1 MSCLTRFNSWTLELF
16 LIYVNDLN
24 QPSNM
29 LDPIRFAHDRSLFY
43 SHHQINILFET
54 VNCEV
59 KNISQ
64 WFKANKLLSNITK
77 TKYTLF
83 HKYSIKDKIPLKLPT
98 LKIGNKVIEKTPSIK
113 FLGVMLDE
121 NVSWRYH
128 IKTVENKLS
137 KNIGL
142 LCRAKQFLDET
153 SLKTIYFSYIH
164 SFLNYANIAWAS
176 THFTKLKTISCKQKR
191 AACVVFDDY

>member
-1 MSCLTRFNSWTLELF
+1 MQTFFIHT
-16 LIYVNDLN
+16 I
-24 QPSNM
+24 
-29 LDPIRFAHDRSLFY
+29 
-43 SHHQINILFET
+43 ET

-121 NVSWRYH
+121 NVSWRYD

-176 THFTKLKTISCKQKR
+176 THFTNLKTISCKQKR
-191 AACVVFDDY
+191 AACVVFDEY